1 MLEQAMKL
9 AREEVLHAPNRRNP
23 NWYQARQQQLDPLV
37 QDRNAK
43 QEAYNRSRGDSQI
56 KGELQ
61 RARAKLK
68 REVRAAEKAWIDAVV
83 ADVNGLHQR
92 GNVGDGR
99 QLSPKECWE
108 AVKQLQ
114 AGMNVKVTATAFNFK
129 TPDGNITSN
138 SEEAAKVMGDYQAS
152 VFSKQGIFDPA
163 AVDGVRQRPQRPE
176 MDRPPTFEE
185 YLSAVRGLNNNK
197 APGDDGNFAELYKAL
212 IGDETTE
219 RYLYD
224 VIAAFW
230 KSGSFPGDDAVVISK
245 VMHEPTLKFARKNN
259 WKISFVQENPK
270 KAGSMS
276 YSRYDGY
283 KKATSFDEALLMG
296 AKTADFAF
304 DLSHSFLKL
313 HDPELEQ
320 PRSESSTLND
330 SAGLVYEEWLV
341 ARLKLLPKKGDLTQC
356 KNWRGICLLD
366 VASKVL
372 SSILVQR
379 MQSVLK
385 EHGLEMQTG
394 FTPDRGTID
403 GMFTVLMALA
413 KRKEHNLDTFCLFI
427 DLQKAF
433 DSVPRASLFKVL
445 RRFGLPA
452 HFVNIVIRLHEGAKI
467 KLKIGEAE
475 KDIASTIGVRQG
487 SCEGPVLFLFIMQ
500 AAMETLVW
508 PDGVSRPEFRT
519 VNEGKTMGEKW
530 NRKRGATSFELWA
543 SLFADDCAVFFNSR
557 EELVIGTQHLF
568 THLRKF
574 GLEMHVGRGSTA
586 SKTEAMFCPRPRRAY
601 EDGNTERFAVDGD
614 GFVEFTREFKYL
626 GSIISSELTSD
637 ADVDKRIKSATAI
650 FGALST
656 SIFKNKDLSPLV
668 KGRIYVTL
676 VLSVLLYGSECWSLR
691 EDLFDRLNS
700 FHNRCVRTMCR
711 ITIAHTIRCH
721 IRSESLYERVGIRPL
736 RTYYELRLLRW
747 AGHLARMDM
756 SRLPRKL
763 LTGWV
768 AHPRPN
774 GCPLMNWGRTLK
786 KALKSRDIATVFTT
800 WTKLAQNRSSWRQLI
815 GDTTAA
821 PTGPTARDERA
832 ARRNLRNNA
841 PA

>member
-1 MLEQAMKL
+1 
-9 AREEVLHAPNRRNP
+9 
-23 NWYQARQQQLDPLV
+23 
-37 QDRNAK
+37 
-43 QEAYNRSRGDSQI
+43 
-56 KGELQ
+56 
-61 RARAKLK
+61 
-68 REVRAAEKAWIDAVV
+68 
-83 ADVNGLHQR
+83 
-92 GNVGDGR
+92 
-99 QLSPKECWE
+99 
-108 AVKQLQ
+108 
-114 AGMNVKVTATAFNFK
+114 
-129 TPDGNITSN
+129 
-138 SEEAAKVMGDYQAS
+138 
-152 VFSKQGIFDPA
+152 
-163 AVDGVRQRPQRPE
+163 
-176 MDRPPTFEE
+176 
-185 YLSAVRGLNNNK
+185 
-197 APGDDGNFAELYKAL
+197 
-212 IGDETTE
+212 
-219 RYLYD
+219 
-224 VIAAFW
+224 
-230 KSGSFPGDDAVVISK
+230 
-245 VMHEPTLKFARKNN
+245 
-259 WKISFVQENPK
+259 
-270 KAGSMS
+270 
-276 YSRYDGY
+276 
-283 KKATSFDEALLMG
+283 
-296 AKTADFAF
+296 
-304 DLSHSFLKL
+304 
-313 HDPELEQ
+313 
-320 PRSESSTLND
+320 
-330 SAGLVYEEWLV
+330 
-341 ARLKLLPKKGDLTQC
+341 
-356 KNWRGICLLD
+356 
-366 VASKVL
+366 
-372 SSILVQR
+372 
-379 MQSVLK
+379 
-385 EHGLEMQTG
+385 
-394 FTPDRGTID
+394 
-403 GMFTVLMALA
+403 
-413 KRKEHNLDTFCLFI
+413 
-427 DLQKAF
+427 
-433 DSVPRASLFKVL
+433 
-445 RRFGLPA
+445 
-452 HFVNIVIRLHEGAKI
+452 
-467 KLKIGEAE
+467 
-475 KDIASTIGVRQG
+475 
-487 SCEGPVLFLFIMQ
+487 MQ
-500 AAMETLVW
+500 AAMDTLVW

-519 VNEGKTMGEKW
+519 VNEGEKW

>member
-1 MLEQAMKL
+1 M
-9 AREEVLHAPNRRNP
+9 P
-23 NWYQARQQQLDPLV
+23 
-37 QDRNAK
+37 
-43 QEAYNRSRGDSQI
+43 
-56 KGELQ
+56 
-61 RARAKLK
+61 
-68 REVRAAEKAWIDAVV
+68 RAA
-83 ADVNGLHQR
+83 
-92 GNVGDGR
+92 
-99 QLSPKECWE
+99 
-108 AVKQLQ
+108 
-114 AGMNVKVTATAFNFK
+114 
-129 TPDGNITSN
+129 
-138 SEEAAKVMGDYQAS
+138 
-152 VFSKQGIFDPA
+152 
-163 AVDGVRQRPQRPE
+163 
-176 MDRPPTFEE
+176 
-185 YLSAVRGLNNNK
+185 
-197 APGDDGNFAELYKAL
+197 
-212 IGDETTE
+212 
-219 RYLYD
+219 
-224 VIAAFW
+224 
-230 KSGSFPGDDAVVISK
+230 
-245 VMHEPTLKFARKNN
+245 
-259 WKISFVQENPK
+259 
-270 KAGSMS
+270 
-276 YSRYDGY
+276 
-283 KKATSFDEALLMG
+283 
-296 AKTADFAF
+296 
-304 DLSHSFLKL
+304 
-313 HDPELEQ
+313 
-320 PRSESSTLND
+320 
-330 SAGLVYEEWLV
+330 
-341 ARLKLLPKKGDLTQC
+341 
-356 KNWRGICLLD
+356 
-366 VASKVL
+366 
-372 SSILVQR
+372 
-379 MQSVLK
+379 
-385 EHGLEMQTG
+385 
-394 FTPDRGTID
+394 
-403 GMFTVLMALA
+403 
-413 KRKEHNLDTFCLFI
+413 
-427 DLQKAF
+427 
-433 DSVPRASLFKVL
+433 LFKVL

-543 SLFADDCAVFFNSR
+543 SLFADDCAD
-557 EELVIGTQHLF
+557 
-568 THLRKF
+568 F

-601 EDGNTERFAVDGD
+601 EDGNIERFAVDGD

-676 VLSVLLYGSECWSLR
+676 VLSVLLYGSECWGLR
-691 EDLFDRLNS
+691 EDLFDLLNS
-700 FHNRCVRTMCR
+700 FHNRCIRTMCR

-786 KALKSRDIATVFTT
+786 KALKSRDIATVFAT